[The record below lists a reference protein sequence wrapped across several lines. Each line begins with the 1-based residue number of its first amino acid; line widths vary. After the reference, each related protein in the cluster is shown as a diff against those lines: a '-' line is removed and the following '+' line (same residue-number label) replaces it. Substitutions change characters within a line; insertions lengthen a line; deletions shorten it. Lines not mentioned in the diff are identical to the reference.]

1 MRVSEHVANAGVAV
15 AASAPDALVEPWFLG
30 SLNEDD
36 VQGYPGTPVNVN
48 GLTFEYQFDNQS
60 AAVDFPHE
68 GRYFVSVDSRA
79 DPYTD
84 LPLRGE
90 YLLHSWQNDVTPPRF
105 KILTKVVTPGR
116 PLIAGI
122 VSDRGAGVDPLSL
135 VIGYKQTLLL
145 AALYDPGTGLV
156 LWALDGAPKIGPG
169 RRRCWRSPPTTRS
182 RRTSTRPGTSSRTRA
197 SARFQLRAVTRPTV
211 NWLLPRPLAC
221 AARVERLFVIAGASR
236 GVRSVRFLDGKRLI
250 ATERQRQR
258 GPVRGALAH
267 GEGACRPPRPAR
279 GRDRPA
285 RRDRLGHPGRPR
297 VPLAVVTGG
306 SSGIG
311 AAVARALRGRGWD
324 CVLIARSEER
334 LRPLAEE
341 LGAEWEL
348 CDVGDR
354 EAVERTAAAIVERHP
369 RVSLLVNNAGVPGR
383 GGFLRATPERIEEV
397 TRTNYLGGVWC
408 LRAFLPALEA
418 AAPSDVANVVSVAGT
433 VAAGSGG
440 PYTASKHA
448 QLAFSRSTALE
459 LRPRGIRVHT
469 ILPGFVETE
478 GFPQRERFGRRLGT
492 LVAEPELVA
501 ERLLDAVE
509 HDRREVFV
517 PRWYRIAP
525 LAQALAPGL
534 VARVAARGIR
544 PAGD

>member
-1 MRVSEHVANAGVAV
+1 V
-15 AASAPDALVEPWFLG
+15 P
-30 SLNEDD
+30 
-36 VQGYPGTPVNVN
+36 
-48 GLTFEYQFDNQS
+48 
-60 AAVDFPHE
+60 
-68 GRYFVSVDSRA
+68 
-79 DPYTD
+79 
-84 LPLRGE
+84 
-90 YLLHSWQNDVTPPRF
+90 
-105 KILTKVVTPGR
+105 
-116 PLIAGI
+116 
-122 VSDRGAGVDPLSL
+122 
-135 VIGYKQTLLL
+135 
-145 AALYDPGTGLV
+145 
-156 LWALDGAPKIGPG
+156 
-169 RRRCWRSPPTTRS
+169 
-182 RRTSTRPGTSSRTRA
+182 
-197 SARFQLRAVTRPTV
+197 
-211 NWLLPRPLAC
+211 
-221 AARVERLFVIAGASR
+221 
-236 GVRSVRFLDGKRLI
+236 
-250 ATERQRQR
+250 
-258 GPVRGALAH
+258 
-267 GEGACRPPRPAR
+267 
-279 GRDRPA
+279 
-285 RRDRLGHPGRPR
+285 
-297 VPLAVVTGG
+297 PLAVVTGG

-324 CVLIARSEER
+324 CVLVARGEER

-354 EAVERTAAAIVERHP
+354 EAVERTAAAILERHP
-369 RVSLLVNNAGVPGR
+369 RVSLLVNNAGVPSR

-418 AAPSDVANVVSVAGT
+418 AAPADVVNVVSVAGT
-433 VAAGSGG
+433 VSSGSGG

-448 QLAFSRSTALE
+448 QLACSRSLAVE

-501 ERLLDAVE
+501 ERLLAAVE
-509 HDRREVFV
+509 RNRREVFV

-544 PAGD
+544 PRGD